1 MKRREFLTS
10 TIASMA
16 MGQVALAHSPAQ
28 YDEMIPPSGL
38 PESMLPRIVDYPE
51 VPVPGEIHVNPN
63 RFALY
68 WTLGGGTALRY
79 SVGIGRQGLY
89 EPGEFY
95 VAHKRKW
102 PPWTPTPGMI
112 EREPE
117 KYARYADGMPGGPNN
132 PLGARALYLF
142 DQGGWDTYLRIHGT
156 DDPSTIGQRVSNGC
170 ARLTNDQIVEFYDL
184 VPIGT
189 RVVLQPVN
197 AEG

>member
-1 MKRREFLTS
+1 M
-10 TIASMA
+10 
-16 MGQVALAHSPAQ
+16 
-28 YDEMIPPSGL
+28 
-38 PESMLPRIVDYPE
+38 
-51 VPVPGEIHVNPN
+51 
-63 RFALY
+63 
-68 WTLGGGTALRY
+68 
-79 SVGIGRQGLY
+79 
-89 EPGEFY
+89 
-95 VAHKRKW
+95 AHKRKW

-117 KYARYADGMPGGPNN
+117 KYARYADGMPGGPKN